1 MRKLE
6 LPCEIGDLVYEVFFD
21 EELKRAVMVPPHK
34 VEDVSVYSILIGGDW
49 TSRSEIGKTV
59 FFEPE
64 EAVKACAEMNA
75 TKGVSIEIGDLV
87 YEVFF
92 DEELKRVTLEP
103 PRKVEDIS
111 EYSILIDGRWVS
123 RSEIGKTLFFELEGA
138 VGACLKLSHEIGSI
152 NIFDG
157 KKACVGLISLSD
169 LPIRQCKECVHHK
182 ACMRLIDTVHEELQ
196 PCECFQSVETHAKE
210 NDDASDFD

>member
-49 TSRSEIGKTV
+49 TSRSEIGKTL

-87 YEVFF
+87 YEVVF
-92 DEELKRVTLEP
+92 DEELKCVTLEP

-138 VGACLKLSHEIGSI
+138 VGACLKMSYGIGWL
-152 NIFDG
+152 NI
-157 KKACVGLISLSD
+157 VTD
-169 LPIRQCKECVHHK
+169 LE
-182 ACMRLIDTVHEELQ
+182 
-196 PCECFQSVETHAKE
+196 SGETHAKE

>member
-49 TSRSEIGKTV
+49 TSRSEIGKTL

-75 TKGVSIEIGDLV
+75 TKGVSIEIGDLI
-87 YEVFF
+87 YEVVF
-92 DEELKRVTLEP
+92 DEELKCVTLEP

-138 VGACLKLSHEIGSI
+138 VGACLKMSYGIGWL
-152 NIFDG
+152 NIV
-157 KKACVGLISLSD
+157 AD
-169 LPIRQCKECVHHK
+169 LE
-182 ACMRLIDTVHEELQ
+182 
-196 PCECFQSVETHAKE
+196 SGETHAKE

>member
-1 MRKLE
+1 MRMLE

-21 EELKRAVMVPPHK
+21 EELKRAVLVPPHK

-49 TSRSEIGKTV
+49 VSRSEIGKTV

-75 TKGVSIEIGDLV
+75 RKGVPIEIGDLV

-138 VGACLKLSHEIGSI
+138 VGACLKMSYGIGWL
-152 NIFDG
+152 NIVTDIESG
-157 KKACVGLISLSD
+157 
-169 LPIRQCKECVHHK
+169 
-182 ACMRLIDTVHEELQ
+182 
-196 PCECFQSVETHAKE
+196 ETHAKE

>member
-21 EELKRAVMVPPHK
+21 EELKRAVLVPPHK

-75 TKGVSIEIGDLV
+75 TKGVSIEIGDHI

-138 VGACLKLSHEIGSI
+138 VGACLKMSYGIGWL
-152 NIFDG
+152 NIVTDIESG
-157 KKACVGLISLSD
+157 
-169 LPIRQCKECVHHK
+169 
-182 ACMRLIDTVHEELQ
+182 
-196 PCECFQSVETHAKE
+196 ETHAKE

>member
-6 LPCEIGDLVYEVFFD
+6 LPCEIGDFVYEVFFD

-75 TKGVSIEIGDLV
+75 RKGVPIEIGDLV

-138 VGACLKLSHEIGSI
+138 VGACLKMSYGIGWL
-152 NIFDG
+152 NIVTDIESG
-157 KKACVGLISLSD
+157 
-169 LPIRQCKECVHHK
+169 
-182 ACMRLIDTVHEELQ
+182 
-196 PCECFQSVETHAKE
+196 ETHAKE

>member
-34 VEDVSVYSILIGGDW
+34 VEDVSVYSILIAGDW

-75 TKGVSIEIGDLV
+75 RKGVPIEIGDLV

-123 RSEIGKTLFFELEGA
+123 RSEIGKTLFFEPEGA
-138 VGACLKLSHEIGSI
+138 VGACLKMSYGIGWL
-152 NIFDG
+152 NIVTDIESG
-157 KKACVGLISLSD
+157 
-169 LPIRQCKECVHHK
+169 
-182 ACMRLIDTVHEELQ
+182 
-196 PCECFQSVETHAKE
+196 ETHAKE

>member
-1 MRKLE
+1 MRMLE

-34 VEDVSVYSILIGGDW
+34 VEDVSVYSILIAGDW

-75 TKGVSIEIGDLV
+75 RKGVPIEIGDLV

-138 VGACLKLSHEIGSI
+138 VGACLKMSYGIGWL
-152 NIFDG
+152 NIVTDIESG
-157 KKACVGLISLSD
+157 
-169 LPIRQCKECVHHK
+169 
-182 ACMRLIDTVHEELQ
+182 
-196 PCECFQSVETHAKE
+196 ETHAKE

>member
-75 TKGVSIEIGDLV
+75 RKGVPIEIGDLV

-138 VGACLKLSHEIGSI
+138 VGACLKMSYGIGWL
-152 NIFDG
+152 NIVTDIESG
-157 KKACVGLISLSD
+157 
-169 LPIRQCKECVHHK
+169 
-182 ACMRLIDTVHEELQ
+182 
-196 PCECFQSVETHAKE
+196 ETHAKE

>member
-1 MRKLE
+1 MRMLE

-75 TKGVSIEIGDLV
+75 KKGVPIEIGDLV

-138 VGACLKLSHEIGSI
+138 VGACLKMSYGIGWL
-152 NIFDG
+152 NIVTDIESG
-157 KKACVGLISLSD
+157 
-169 LPIRQCKECVHHK
+169 
-182 ACMRLIDTVHEELQ
+182 
-196 PCECFQSVETHAKE
+196 ETHAKE

>member
-21 EELKRAVMVPPHK
+21 EELKRAVLVPPHK

-75 TKGVSIEIGDLV
+75 TKGVSIAIGDHI

-92 DEELKRVTLEP
+92 DRELNFGPVVFARD
-103 PRKVEDIS
+103 VEDVS
-111 EYSILIDGRWVS
+111 AYSIFIDGRWVS
-123 RSEIGKTLFFELEGA
+123 RSLIGETVFFEPEEA
-138 VGACLKLSHEIGSI
+138 MGACLKLSHEIGSI

>member
-6 LPCEIGDLVYEVFFD
+6 LPC
-21 EELKRAVMVPPHK
+21 
-34 VEDVSVYSILIGGDW
+34 
-49 TSRSEIGKTV
+49 
-59 FFEPE
+59 
-64 EAVKACAEMNA
+64 
-75 TKGVSIEIGDLV
+75 EIGDLV

-138 VGACLKLSHEIGSI
+138 VGACLKMSYGIGWR
-152 NIFDG
+152 NIVTDIESG
-157 KKACVGLISLSD
+157 
-169 LPIRQCKECVHHK
+169 
-182 ACMRLIDTVHEELQ
+182 
-196 PCECFQSVETHAKE
+196 ETHAKE

>member
-21 EELKRAVMVPPHK
+21 EELKRAVLVPPHK
-34 VEDVSVYSILIGGDW
+34 VEDVSVYSILIAGDW

-75 TKGVSIEIGDLV
+75 RKGVPIEIGDLV

-138 VGACLKLSHEIGSI
+138 VGACLKMSYGIGWL
-152 NIFDG
+152 NIVTDIESG
-157 KKACVGLISLSD
+157 
-169 LPIRQCKECVHHK
+169 
-182 ACMRLIDTVHEELQ
+182 
-196 PCECFQSVETHAKE
+196 ETHAKE

>member
-1 MRKLE
+1 MRMLE

-21 EELKRAVMVPPHK
+21 EELKRAVLVPPHK

-75 TKGVSIEIGDLV
+75 TKGVSIEIGDHI

-138 VGACLKLSHEIGSI
+138 VGACLKMSYGIGWL
-152 NIFDG
+152 NIVTDIESG
-157 KKACVGLISLSD
+157 
-169 LPIRQCKECVHHK
+169 
-182 ACMRLIDTVHEELQ
+182 
-196 PCECFQSVETHAKE
+196 ETHAKE

>member
-1 MRKLE
+1 MRMLE

-75 TKGVSIEIGDLV
+75 RKGVPIEIGDLV

-138 VGACLKLSHEIGSI
+138 VGACLKMSYGIGWL
-152 NIFDG
+152 NIVTDIESG
-157 KKACVGLISLSD
+157 
-169 LPIRQCKECVHHK
+169 
-182 ACMRLIDTVHEELQ
+182 
-196 PCECFQSVETHAKE
+196 ETHAKE

>member
-1 MRKLE
+1 MRMLE

-75 TKGVSIEIGDLV
+75 TKGVSIEIGDHI

-92 DEELKRVTLEP
+92 DAELNFGPVVFARD
-103 PRKVEDIS
+103 VEDVS
-111 EYSILIDGRWVS
+111 VYSIFIDGRWVS
-123 RSEIGKTLFFELEGA
+123 RSMIGKTVFFEPEEA
-138 VGACLKLSHEIGSI
+138 VRACSQMH
-152 NIFDG
+152 
-157 KKACVGLISLSD
+157 V
-169 LPIRQCKECVHHK
+169 
-182 ACMRLIDTVHEELQ
+182 T
-196 PCECFQSVETHAKE
+196 KE

>member
-1 MRKLE
+1 MRMLE

-75 TKGVSIEIGDLV
+75 KKGVPIEIGDLV

-138 VGACLKLSHEIGSI
+138 VGACLKMSYGIWWLTIVTDIEIG
-152 NIFDG
+152 
-157 KKACVGLISLSD
+157 
-169 LPIRQCKECVHHK
+169 
-182 ACMRLIDTVHEELQ
+182 
-196 PCECFQSVETHAKE
+196 ETHAKE

>member
-1 MRKLE
+1 MRMLE

-34 VEDVSVYSILIGGDW
+34 VEDVSVHSILIGGDW

-64 EAVKACAEMNA
+64 EAVKACAEMNVR
-75 TKGVSIEIGDLV
+75 KGVPIEIGDLV

-111 EYSILIDGRWVS
+111 EYSILIDSRWVS
-123 RSEIGKTLFFELEGA
+123 RSEIGKTLFFEPEGA
-138 VGACLKLSHEIGSI
+138 FDACLKMSYGIGWL
-152 NIFDG
+152 NIV
-157 KKACVGLISLSD
+157 AD
-169 LPIRQCKECVHHK
+169 LE
-182 ACMRLIDTVHEELQ
+182 
-196 PCECFQSVETHAKE
+196 SGETQAKE

>member
-1 MRKLE
+1 MRKLA

-49 TSRSEIGKTV
+49 TSRSEIGKTL

-87 YEVFF
+87 YEVVF
-92 DEELKRVTLEP
+92 DEELKCVTLEP

-138 VGACLKLSHEIGSI
+138 VGACLKMSYGIGWL
-152 NIFDG
+152 NIV
-157 KKACVGLISLSD
+157 AD
-169 LPIRQCKECVHHK
+169 LE
-182 ACMRLIDTVHEELQ
+182 
-196 PCECFQSVETHAKE
+196 SGETHAKE

>member
-64 EAVKACAEMNA
+64 RAVA
-75 TKGVSIEIGDLV
+75 
-87 YEVFF
+87 
-92 DEELKRVTLEP
+92 
-103 PRKVEDIS
+103 
-111 EYSILIDGRWVS
+111 
-123 RSEIGKTLFFELEGA
+123 
-138 VGACLKLSHEIGSI
+138 ACLKMSYGIGWL
-152 NIFDG
+152 NIV
-157 KKACVGLISLSD
+157 AD
-169 LPIRQCKECVHHK
+169 LE
-182 ACMRLIDTVHEELQ
+182 
-196 PCECFQSVETHAKE
+196 SGETQAKE